1 MDAVQ
6 FFLRRYEPVHRGVTE
21 RLLTELDEA
30 QIRRRPVESV
40 NSIAWIVWHIA
51 RAEDIGVNRF
61 IAHRPQLFFE
71 EGWGKRLNVPEPD
84 LGTGM
89 TAAEVA
95 DLSARVDLAAL
106 RTYWDALEQ
115 RTRAI
120 VERLRP
126 QDLDVMNDPA
136 YIQDVVE
143 KDQMFRAGGQWVEG
157 SWMELPDRSKG
168 YFLGYLGLTHTWVH
182 YSEAMVTRSL
192 MGLPGR

>member
-6 FFLRRYEPVHRGVTE
+6 FFLRRYAPVHRAVTE

-40 NSIAWIVWHIA
+40 NSVAWIVWHTA
-51 RAEDIGVNRF
+51 RGEDIGVSRF
-61 IAHRPQLFFE
+61 VAQRPQLFFE
-71 EGWGKRLNVPEPD
+71 EAWGQRLNVPEPD

-95 DLSARVDLAAL
+95 DVSARVDLAAL
-106 RTYWDALEQ
+106 RAYWEALER

-120 VERLRP
+120 VEGLRP
-126 QDLDVMNDPA
+126 EDLDVVNAPA

-143 KDQMFRAGGQWVEG
+143 KDHVFRASGEWAEG
-157 SWMELPDRSKG
+157 FWMEHPDRSKG
-168 YFLGYLGLTHTWVH
+168 YFLGYLGLTHIWVH
-182 YSEAMVTRSL
+182 LSEAMVTRTL

>member
-1 MDAVQ
+1 
-6 FFLRRYEPVHRGVTE
+6 
-21 RLLTELDEA
+21 
-30 QIRRRPVESV
+30 
-40 NSIAWIVWHIA
+40 
-51 RAEDIGVNRF
+51 
-61 IAHRPQLFFE
+61 
-71 EGWGKRLNVPEPD
+71 
-84 LGTGM
+84 M

-143 KDQMFRAGGQWVEG
+143 KDQMFRAGGQWAEG
-157 SWMELPDRSKG
+157 AWMELPDRSKG
-168 YFLGYLGLTHTWVH
+168 YFLGYLALTHTWVH

>member
-6 FFLRRYEPVHRGVTE
+6 FFLRRYEPVHRFVTE

-40 NSIAWIVWHIA
+40 NSVAWIVWHTA
-51 RAEDIGVNRF
+51 RGEDAGISRF
-61 IAHRPQLFFE
+61 VAHRPQLFFE
-71 EGWGKRLNVPEPD
+71 EAWGQRLNVPEPD

-120 VERLRP
+120 VESLRP
-126 QDLDVMNDPA
+126 EDLDIVNDPA
-136 YIQDVVE
+136 YIQSVVE
-143 KDQMFRAGGQWVEG
+143 KDQMFRAAGQWGEG
-157 SWMELPDRSKG
+157 FWMELPDRSKG
-168 YFLGYLGLTHTWVH
+168 YFLGYLGLTHTWAH
-182 YSEAMVTRSL
+182 YSEAMVTRTL
-192 MGLPGR
+192 MGMPGR

>member
-1 MDAVQ
+1 MNAVQ
-6 FFLRRYEPVHRGVTE
+6 FFLRRYAPVHRAVTE

-40 NSIAWIVWHIA
+40 NSVAWIVWHTA
-51 RAEDIGVNRF
+51 RGEDIGVSRF
-61 IAHRPQLFFE
+61 VAHRPQLFFE
-71 EGWGKRLNVPEPD
+71 EAWGQRLNVPEPD

-126 QDLDVMNDPA
+126 EDLDAVNTPA

-143 KDQMFRAGGQWVEG
+143 KDQVFRAGGEWAEG
-157 SWMELPDRSKG
+157 AWMELPDRSKG
-168 YFLGYLGLTHTWVH
+168 HFLGYLGLTHSWVH
-182 YSEAMVTRSL
+182 LSEAMVTRTL

>member
-6 FFLRRYEPVHRGVTE
+6 FFLLRYEPVHRFVTE
-21 RLLTELDEA
+21 RLLIEPDEA
-30 QIRRRPVESV
+30 QIRRRPVEGV

-51 RAEDIGVNRF
+51 RAEDIGVSRF

-71 EGWGKRLNVPEPD
+71 EAWGQRLNVPEPD

-115 RTRAI
+115 RTLAI
-120 VERLRP
+120 VESLRP
-126 QDLDVMNDPA
+126 EDLDVVNAPA

-143 KDQMFRAGGQWVEG
+143 KDQMFRPGGEWAEG
-157 SWMELPDRSKG
+157 YWMELPDRSKG
-168 YFLGYLGLTHTWVH
+168 YFLAYLVLTHTWGH
-182 YSEAMVTRSL
+182 LSEAMVTRSL

>member
-6 FFLRRYEPVHRGVTE
+6 FFLRRYAPVHRAVTE

-40 NSIAWIVWHIA
+40 NSVAWIVWHTA
-51 RAEDIGVNRF
+51 RGEDIGVSRF
-61 IAHRPQLFFE
+61 VAHRPQLFFE
-71 EGWGKRLNVPEPD
+71 EAWGQRLNVPESD

-95 DLSARVDLAAL
+95 DLSARVDLTAL
-106 RTYWDALEQ
+106 RTYWDALER

-120 VERLRP
+120 VESLCP
-126 QDLDVMNDPA
+126 EDLDVVNTPV

-143 KDQMFRAGGQWVEG
+143 KDQMFRAGGEWAEG
-157 SWMELPDRSKG
+157 AWMELPDRSKG

-182 YSEAMVTRSL
+182 LSEAMVTRTL
-192 MGLPGR
+192 LGLPGR

>member
-6 FFLRRYEPVHRGVTE
+6 FFLLRYEPVHRFVTE

-30 QIRRRPVESV
+30 QIRCRPVESV
-40 NSIAWIVWHIA
+40 NSVAWIVWHTA
-51 RAEDIGVNRF
+51 RAEDIGVSRF

-71 EGWGKRLNVPEPD
+71 DAWGPRLNVPEPD

-120 VERLRP
+120 VEGLRP
-126 QDLDVMNDPA
+126 EDLDVVNAPA

-143 KDQMFRAGGQWVEG
+143 KDQMFRAGGEWVEG
-157 SWMELPDRSKG
+157 FWMELPDRSKG
-168 YFLGYLGLTHTWVH
+168 YFLGYLGLTHIWVH
-182 YSEAMVTRSL
+182 LSEAMVTRSL